1 MGPYGFR
8 YDPTLGSMGLYGAI
22 WVPPWSHYW
31 VSTGLYG
38 SIWVPLRSLWLLLWN
53 LWDSLLATGPTLCP
67 YGSLWGS
74 TRLTEGR
81 HHPPLLGAAMTP
93 RASLPAQ
100 SGSRPQTGEKRRG
113 WKVGGGGGSFWDQKP
128 PFGVGAERPET
139 ALRGP
144 EGAKEEKER
153 LKGGAHRRGDPAEPQ
168 RFDEG
173 GGGGRRPLLRWGP
186 TAPFRR
192 APFCPSA
199 GHGPSREGF

>member
-1 MGPYGFR
+1 MGPYGSHGLTWSPLGP
-8 YDPTLGSMGLYGAI
+8 YGVLHGPTM
-22 WVPPWSHYW
+22 
-31 VSTGLYG
+31 GLYG

-113 WKVGGGGGSFWDQKP
+113 WVGII
-128 PFGVGAERPET
+128 
-139 ALRGP
+139 LGP
-144 EGAKEEKER
+144 KAAIWG
-153 LKGGAHRRGDPAEPQ
+153 RRGET
-168 RFDEG
+168 RNRTEG
-173 GGGGRRPLLRWGP
+173 SRRGEE
-186 TAPFRR
+186 
-192 APFCPSA
+192 
-199 GHGPSREGF
+199 REGTA

>member
-8 YDPTLGSMGLYGAI
+8 YDPTLGSMRLYGAIWVPLWSYYGASMGLYGSYGLTWSPWGPYGSI

-113 WKVGGGGGSFWDQKP
+113 WVGGEGGII
-128 PFGVGAERPET
+128 
-139 ALRGP
+139 LGP
-144 EGAKEEKER
+144 KAAIWG
-153 LKGGAHRRGDPAEPQ
+153 RRGET
-168 RFDEG
+168 RNRTEG
-173 GGGGRRPLLRWGP
+173 SRRGE
-186 TAPFRR
+186 
-192 APFCPSA
+192 
-199 GHGPSREGF
+199 GREGTA

>member
-1 MGPYGFR
+1 MGPYGFLHGPTIGSLRGSMGPYGSPSGR
-8 YDPTLGSMGLYGAI
+8 YGSCYGIYGTLCSLRVPLCVPMGLYGA
-22 WVPPWSHYW
+22 
-31 VSTGLYG
+31 
-38 SIWVPLRSLWLLLWN
+38 LRASLK
-53 LWDSLLATGPTLCP
+53 AAII
-67 YGSLWGS
+67 
-74 TRLTEGR
+74 
-81 HHPPLLGAAMTP
+81 PPLLGAAMTP

-100 SGSRPQTGEKRRG
+100 SGSRLQTREKRRG

>member
-113 WKVGGGGGSFWDQKP
+113 WGGGEGGII
-128 PFGVGAERPET
+128 
-139 ALRGP
+139 LGP
-144 EGAKEEKER
+144 KAAIWG
-153 LKGGAHRRGDPAEPQ
+153 RRGET
-168 RFDEG
+168 RNRTEG
-173 GGGGRRPLLRWGP
+173 SRRGEE
-186 TAPFRR
+186 
-192 APFCPSA
+192 
-199 GHGPSREGF
+199 REGTA